1 MSKLSKRKH
10 KVVLETDC
18 KYQNRALV
26 IRCTAYLCYLREK
39 GRRKEYSV
47 PWDAVFML
55 AVKASL

>member
-18 KYQNRALV
+18 RYQGRELV
-26 IRCTAYLCYLREK
+26 IRCTPYLCYIREK
-39 GRRKEYSV
+39 GRRHEYSV
-47 PWDAVFML
+47 SWEAVFML